1 MIGIRNKPETVKL
14 TNMETGE
21 IKIYKS
27 LYSAINETK
36 HAWKYIEV
44 RNGKVDDGIKT
55 EIINSERI
63 K

>member
-1 MIGIRNKPETVKL
+1 
-14 TNMETGE
+14 METGE